1 MVEIVH
7 PVKPGAT
14 NLTPRQ
20 GFWCALGAFVIW
32 GFLPLYFIPLADV
45 PPVEVVC
52 HRIVWAVPFALAI
65 MAVQGRLGEIRP
77 LFHNRHLVMMMTLTA
92 CLIAFNWGV
101 YVYSIA
107 SNQSSQAALGYYI
120 TPLMN
125 VLFGAVLLGERL
137 SRIQLAAVAIAFS
150 AVAIRIIVAGD
161 VPVIGLLL
169 TTSFAVY
176 GYLRKTVDVGP
187 TQGFMM
193 EVLLLSPFALLYLG
207 WLAVTGQGQFGLVAS
222 TSALLIGTGALTAVP
237 LILYA
242 FGAKALR
249 FATLG
254 LMQYIA
260 PSMIFVLSFTVFGE
274 AFTWVEGLTFGLIW
288 SALALYSF
296 GFLCPRPAA
305 AAH

>member
-1 MVEIVH
+1 M
-7 PVKPGAT
+7 
-14 NLTPRQ
+14 
-20 GFWCALGAFVIW
+20 
-32 GFLPLYFIPLADV
+32 
-45 PPVEVVC
+45 
-52 HRIVWAVPFALAI
+52 
-65 MAVQGRLGEIRP
+65 GEIRP
-77 LFHNRHLVMMMTLTA
+77 LFRNRHLVVMMMLTA
-92 CLIAFNWGV
+92 SLIAFNWGV

-169 TTSFAVY
+169 TTSFAIY

-187 TQGFMM
+187 TQGFVM

-207 WLAVTGQGQFGLVAS
+207 WLAATGQGQFGLVAG

-288 SALALYSF
+288 FALALYSF
-296 GFLCPRPAA
+296 EFLRSSRSRVAQRA
-305 AAH
+305 

>member
-1 MVEIVH
+1 MGEAFA
-7 PVKPGAT
+7 PTRAANA
-14 NLTPRQ
+14 NLTPVQ
-20 GFWCALGAFVIW
+20 GFWCALGAFTIW
-32 GFLPLYFIPLADV
+32 GFLPLYFIPLTDV
-45 PPVEVVC
+45 PPVELVC

-65 MAVQGRLGEIRP
+65 MAVQGRLGEIGP
-77 LFHNRHLVMMMTLTA
+77 LFHRPRIVAMMVLTA
-92 CLIAFNWGV
+92 TLIAFNWGV

-107 SNQSSQAALGYYI
+107 VNQTSQAALGYYI

-137 SRIQLAAVAIAFS
+137 SRLQLAAVGIAAC
-150 AVAIRIIVAGD
+150 AVLIRVVVAGD

-187 TQGFMM
+187 TQGFVM
-193 EVLLLSPFALLYLG
+193 EVLLLSPFALVFIG
-207 WLAVTGQGQFGLVAS
+207 WLAANGQGQFALAVDTSLLLV
-222 TSALLIGTGALTAVP
+222 GTGALTAVP

-254 LMQYIA
+254 LMQYIT

-288 SALALYSF
+288 FALALYSF
-296 GFLCPRPAA
+296 EFLRPRHGVKAS
-305 AAH
+305 